1 MKVEQSIS
9 LILLI
14 KIQPQL
20 IISEENLLHIYKMI
34 LYFA

>member
-14 KIQPQL
+14 KIQPQH
-20 IISEENLLHIYKMI
+20 IISEENLLYIYKMI